1 MSKIDNNIE
10 TSLSSSYEDYCNVPS
25 NGDESFEQDMFEP
38 EKHDYF
44 MNVQDGNLRQYMEA
58 TTSASDILLREIC
71 KLEDLQTELAHD
83 ANKALEVVEK
93 EVECLCT
100 TQLNMNQEA
109 AENVALLQ
117 AEIHGLCESRL
128 ADSVTKTYPSVK
140 SLMFEEIRTNT
151 SLKNDEFQKV
161 ESNNDDI
168 RLTEEIIKIQTNYI
182 DVILEDQIHRLEV
195 NDNNTL
201 LKDKIQLETND
212 KEKRHSDESEIVL
225 VNAHHVVEKLPLVTG
240 TYEAQNESV
249 GFSSGRNSVDEKRQT
264 IHVCIKDNIVMEK
277 DAPPEAGEL
286 IIIECDQ
293 VT

>member
-1 MSKIDNNIE
+1 MLSKIDNIE
-10 TSLSSSYEDYCNVPS
+10 TSLSNSDEDYCNVPS

-44 MNVQDGNLRQYMEA
+44 MDVQDGNLQQYMEA

-71 KLEDLQTELAHD
+71 KLEHLQTELAHD

-93 EVECLCT
+93 EVECLCK

-117 AEIHGLCESRL
+117 AEIHGLYESRL
-128 ADSVTKTYPSVK
+128 ADSVTKTYPAAK
-140 SLMFEEIRTNT
+140 DLMFEEIRTNT

-161 ESNNDDI
+161 EFHDDDI
-168 RLTEEIIKIQTNYI
+168 RLTEEIIKIETNYI
-182 DVILEDQIHRLEV
+182 DVILEDQNHRLEV

-201 LKDKIQLETND
+201 LKDKIQLETNTNA
-212 KEKRHSDESEIVL
+212 KRDSDEVEIVL
-225 VNAHHVVEKLPLVTG
+225 VNAHHVVEKVRLVTG

-249 GFSSGRNSVDEKRQT
+249 GFSSGRNSVDEKCQAIQVR
-264 IHVCIKDNIVMEK
+264 IKDNIVMEK
-277 DAPPEAGEL
+277 DAPPEAGEF
-286 IIIECDQ
+286 IIINCDQ
-293 VT
+293 V